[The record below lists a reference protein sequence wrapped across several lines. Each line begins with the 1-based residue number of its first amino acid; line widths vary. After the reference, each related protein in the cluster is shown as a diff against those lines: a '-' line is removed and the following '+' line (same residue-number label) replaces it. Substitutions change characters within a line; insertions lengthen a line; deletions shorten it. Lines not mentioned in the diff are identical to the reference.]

1 MLSKS
6 RVGLQLAGRAAR
18 SGLVT
23 ISTSPACSA
32 SGATAREKT
41 LDTACLA
48 DRCSI
53 AYIRQMQ
60 VACPSTIWSEAAIQ
74 YRN

>member
-6 RVGLQLAGRAAR
+6 RLGLQLAGRAAR

-23 ISTSPACSA
+23 ISTSSACS
-32 SGATAREKT
+32 ATAREKT

-60 VACPSTIWSEAAIQ
+60 VNRRQTF
-74 YRN
+74 N